1 MLHANISQNGKCLV
15 LNTFLT
21 FFLESGEISIWRC
34 FFPLWP
40 DMFINSMIEP
50 LFIRQLQR
58 HPYITKLIV
67 LAKAIQHIVILGMV
81 LILVLVTCI
90 RFIQYTI
97 LLLLCLILLL
107 WQLLLC
113 QLLLG
118 FLCFV
123 YLTFGFRFWFFDLW

>member
-21 FFLESGEISIWRC
+21 FFLESGEISIWCC

-50 LFIRQLQR
+50 LFIRQLKR
-58 HPYITKLIV
+58 HPYITKFIV
-67 LAKAIQHIVILGMV
+67 LAKAIQHIVILGTV
-81 LILVLVTCI
+81 FILVTCI

-97 LLLLCLILLL
+97 LLLCI
-107 WQLLLC
+107 
-113 QLLLG
+113 LLLG